1 MIEVIILTIN
11 LLILALLGWLAYD
24 DWKTRSVEVAG
35 IVLLMILGIGA
46 FYISFTYN
54 LFTFNDYI
62 VIGLVSLLTTILI
75 LTKQMAHGDI
85 GIIAVAVAMPY
96 LTAIALLFY
105 SILVLIAHFKGNKT
119 SPFYTVF
126 FIALIFALIFQ
137 PLALSNPHV
146 CELKGRYIDDY
157 SFEGQYCVNPF
168 LIVSGEQVYEIPKDY
183 TQENNIFPVV

>member
-1 MIEVIILTIN
+1 MIE
-11 LLILALLGWLAYD
+11 LILVINILIIALLGWLAYD

-35 IVLLMILGIGA
+35 IILLMILGVGA
-46 FYISFTYN
+46 FYISFTN
-54 LFTFNDYI
+54 DLFTFNDYI
-62 VIGLVSLLTTILI
+62 VMGLVSLLTTILI

-85 GIIAVAVAMPY
+85 GIIAVAVALPY
-96 LTAIALLFY
+96 STAIALLFY

-146 CELKGRYIDDY
+146 CKLKGQYIDDY

-168 LIVSGEQVYEIPKDY
+168 LIVSGKEVTQQPKDY
-183 TQENNIFPVV
+183 SKFYLPANT